1 MKYTKYNYRKK
12 NEGMKFFTSILITT
26 VIAISIGGAGAW
38 AIIKFLP
45 DSFDLDTEPIVNTN
59 NEAEVNQGLNE
70 ISFYLIQ
77 CGYFSKEENANQILA
92 KIKSD
97 FNSFIVKDEAE
108 KFKVIAAITK
118 EEESTE
124 ILSKL
129 NGKNIENAKF
139 KVSLNEGNLDEN
151 QLAAIMGGHLEI
163 LNTAYKADVKEVTTT
178 DFKEWLNSLEE
189 VSEGDYTELLSEYKN
204 HVKNMPEKIN
214 KENIASENEYIYT
227 ILSKIKK

>member
-12 NEGMKFFTSILITT
+12 NEGMKFFASILITT
-26 VIAISIGGAGAW
+26 AIAISIGGAGAW

-59 NEAEVNQGLNE
+59 NEAEVNQGLKE